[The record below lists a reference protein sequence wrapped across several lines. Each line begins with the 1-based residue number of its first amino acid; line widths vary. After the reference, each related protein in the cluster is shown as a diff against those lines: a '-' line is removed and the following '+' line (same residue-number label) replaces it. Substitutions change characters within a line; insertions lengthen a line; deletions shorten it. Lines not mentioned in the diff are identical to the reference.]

1 MIHDNGARL
10 NYADIRA
17 LIDKLTA
24 IDGYDEEAVLDV
36 ITGIGYDLFQ
46 QLDEKPGWYDGN
58 YAAGDWHWKLR
69 RARNQAPGFF
79 DAIND
84 TGGDNE

>member
-1 MIHDNGARL
+1 MIHDEFARD
-10 NYADIRA
+10 NYDDARA
-17 LIDKLTA
+17 VIGKLTA
-24 IDGYDEEAVLDV
+24 IDGYDEQAVIDV

-69 RARNQAPGFF
+69 RARNQAPDFF
-79 DAIND
+79 EAIHD
-84 TGGDNE
+84 E

>member
-1 MIHDNGARL
+1 MIHDEFARD
-10 NYADIRA
+10 NYDNARA
-17 LIDKLTA
+17 VIGKLTA
-24 IDGYDEEAVLDV
+24 IDGYDEQAVIDV

-69 RARNQAPGFF
+69 RARNQAPDFF
-79 DAIND
+79 EAIHD
-84 TGGDNE
+84 E